1 MMEIRRDL
9 VFLTRIRKLRAGY
22 IPVHLYLESP
32 ANSPGRLK
40 SVGRIRIPIPKTNNE
55 LEGLV
60 GTALQKWLTE
70 GVFTQTI
77 ISSTLLKV
85 LEKARL
91 EGWRF
96 LPKDGSTPRAPRF
109 ILTDKV

>member
-1 MMEIRRDL
+1 MRDL
-9 VFLTRIRKLRAGY
+9 VFLSRVRKLRAGY

-40 SVGRIRIPIPKTNNE
+40 SVGRIRIPIPETSDQ
-55 LEGLV
+55 LENLV
-60 GTALQKWLTE
+60 GAALQKWLTD
-70 GVFTQTI
+70 GVFTQTV

-96 LPKDGSTPRAPRF
+96 LPKEGSTSRAPRF
-109 ILTDKV
+109 ILTPDKA